1 MYPSGI
7 AYPFRFSRSTGGVMR
22 ASRAGKVMSDLKALV
37 KSALEERLV
46 RKAVGTVGYSLVLRS
61 NVTKDSAAVE
71 ALIIESIIRWIPAIQ
86 GLTVSVYDKQL
97 PDGVAVYA
105 DIGFYFKETGEPV
118 ESTIRLD
125 T

>member
-1 MYPSGI
+1 
-7 AYPFRFSRSTGGVMR
+7 MR